1 MDYTDDEPYPTFT
14 CRFRDDGWTRDKQIA
29 FLKALEA
36 GGVVSWAAK
45 SVGMCR
51 QSVYRLR
58 RRAEAAGGDG
68 AAFLRAW
75 DRARVS
81 GLEQVEDSAILR
93 AVEGVAKPF
102 YYQGEQVGERRHYSE
117 RLTMFLLEHGLPTRY
132 GAQAASHGP
141 VYREP
146 IADDAEII
154 EALSQR
160 LAEFGASVIAEGGE
174 RAEEVRRLM
183 GPDP

>member
-1 MDYTDDEPYPTFT
+1 MNYSDDEPYPTFT
-14 CRFRDDGWTRDKQIA
+14 CRLRDDGWTPDKQVT
-29 FLKALEA
+29 FLQALEEC
-36 GGVVSWAAK
+36 GVVSYAAK
-45 SVGMCR
+45 AVGMGR

-93 AVEGVAKPF
+93 AVEGVAKPV
-102 YYQGEQVGERRHYSE
+102 YYQGEQVGERRHFSE
-117 RLTMFLLEHGLPTRY
+117 RLTMFLLEHGLPGRY
-132 GAQAASHGP
+132 GDHQARQLAQLQ
-141 VYREP
+141 P
-146 IADDAEII
+146 IATDAEIV

-160 LAEFGASVIAEGGE
+160 LAEFGASVMAEEGG
-174 RAEEVRRLM
+174 RADEVRRLP
-183 GPDP
+183 GPDL